1 MCLTGDCSQ
10 PAAEAQATGNS
21 IRYFDGQVVV
31 SYQDVFSNGYG
42 FGWGH
47 VRTYCNQMSDYDQG
61 NGFGWLNQGWPFLVE
76 RGYEPPVSPVVI
88 SSSSSLPS
96 PSVITVVGLQQGANW
111 SRWFVPGIPQC
122 YPLFGSLGTLTY
134 DPDTFI
140 FTYRDQDGTLMTFNG
155 FGGPFISP
163 IQTYTPP
170 NGTPLTFT
178 YGSQGRLASISRT
191 DNTTTQSFVCEYI
204 DVGPNASRMA
214 SVTLQNQTGA
224 VVTPLRRALYTYFSD
239 SGSSSASSGPNP
251 DDFGSLGDLQT
262 VTTQQWNPDTSAWD
276 TLGVSA
282 YRYYRSGE
290 ANGIVHGL
298 KYVLEPAS
306 YARMVDLGLNPLVDS
321 VGPYADYYFEY
332 DADGRVK
339 NEMSQG
345 GSLNSTYQRYT
356 SNNLVET
363 NNWQTKTVETRP
375 DGSQQIVYTNNG
387 GSTLLEILLDSSSAV
402 QSYRYTRF
410 DDQGRG
416 ILEADTA
423 AVVSYS
429 EAEPDLGVVLHTDQ
443 GLLRL
448 TEYYDDLA
456 AAPGYVS
463 ARKIQHGTAGTP
475 ILLSE
480 MEYATHTYAYDPP
493 TGVEITLH
501 PLSQLTQYPSD
512 TDPLVT
518 IVTGYAYEW
527 HTNSGQMSKL
537 TTTLPAI
544 PTSQNG
550 SGTSNTRIQQY
561 DPYGNLTS
569 TTDESG
575 TVTETTYYVPSGGL
589 LTQVQDVW
597 GLALTTDY
605 ESNVFGRTTQ
615 ELGPE
620 HTIDL
625 DGTATTVRTATW
637 TVYDDINNQ
646 VRTGR
651 GYHVLPPSPAPPY
664 DILVNPVQITIMEK
678 NGRVTD
684 EIQATRASTSGKL
697 LPSDTFAQSSYVR
710 WTTYQYTD
718 CCLVTS
724 KQVYF
729 DIPNT
734 EYDQTDYGYDSM
746 KRRNRVVTPGGTI
759 TATTYNARGQVLT
772 VSVGTDDSG
781 TTTDNMRK
789 VTTNEYDNGGLG
801 DGNLTSVTQHVDDST
816 NRVTNYGYDWRNRQT
831 SIDGEI
837 DLYAKLYYDNLD
849 RQTRSERYDT
859 TASGNLI
866 GRQDTSYDDLNR
878 VYQTTRYAVDPS
890 TGSVGNSLVD
900 KTWYD
905 PVGNVMKSLP
915 PGSKLFIKTAYDAL
929 NRPTAVYVGY
939 GDDTTYAEAGSVA
952 DDTILEQSETTYDEA
967 GSVIATVQRQRYHDT
982 TGTGPLVDPTTAP
995 KARVMYSF
1003 AWPDGV
1009 GRTVATADY
1018 GTNGGSTPTRP
1029 DVAPA
1034 GSDSILVTTATFD
1047 DAGDLETTTD
1057 PAGMVTLFSYDD
1069 AGREVERVENYQ
1081 PASSSSSS
1089 GASGGCPPSDDV
1101 NRTTSRTYNADGNL
1115 ATLTA
1120 SNAATGSQTTT
1131 YIYGTTLPDSAIET
1145 STLLQATVYPDS
1157 VDGSDQVTYQY
1168 NRQSQRT
1175 QLQDQ
1180 RGVVRS
1186 FDYDLLGRLTAD
1198 RVTTIPTSVNDDV
1211 LRISREYEVRGM
1223 VSLLSSYDNATVG
1236 QGNIVNQV
1244 QFVYND
1250 FSQLVTTYQEHDGAV
1265 NTSTTPSF
1273 QTAYDAANSGSN
1285 TTRPTSYTYPNG
1297 RVVNLIYTSG
1307 MDSSASRISQI
1318 QDQVGPQSLVEY
1330 TYLGRATPV
1339 TAHSPQPDIEW
1350 TLTNPA
1356 GGSGYPGLDDFNR
1369 VIDCRWYNLGTS
1381 SDLARIQYGYD
1392 RVGNRT
1398 YRDDL
1403 VDPTGSYSEYYTYD
1417 QLHRLK
1423 ETQRGQLNGTKTGI
1437 STLKFAQCWTL
1448 DALGNWQG
1456 FRQDDNGDG
1465 TWDLVQA
1472 RTANKVNEITGIS
1485 NTTGSAWSTPQ
1496 YDAAGNMVTLP
1507 AIPDTGPGWV
1517 ELSVDDWSSLTV
1529 DGWSTL
1535 PLTAGQSA
1543 TYDAW
1548 NRLTQITT
1556 DSGMQQNQYDGRNY
1570 RTVQED
1576 GGASEPRHFYYTP
1589 GWQVV
1594 EERLGTSPA
1603 TADAERQFVWGIRYI
1618 DDLVLRDRDTTG
1630 GGMLNE
1636 RLYGMQDANWNMIAV
1651 CDASGTVQERYAY
1664 TSYGVPLFLTPAFG
1678 TRSSSDYDWE
1688 TLYCG
1693 YRYSAGSELF
1703 QIRNRTYLSQIGTW
1717 LQRDPIGYPNGFNS
1731 YGYHAAVNSVDPYGL
1746 MSLCEMRVARAQL
1759 GGNWVPGGVGDTP
1772 AGELSNGC
1780 NVNIYCADSCGRN
1793 GAGVELGGMTFVEGG
1808 YIHICMRNID
1818 LPADL
1823 PLSEIADYQR
1833 RFDALILHEMS
1844 HAADLCR
1851 HPRFHCPQPNWN
1863 RQNPP
1868 PRDLQPPRFPNP
1880 QLCKK
1885 CKDSETRAYTA
1896 QASYICPDDRA
1907 FQQAFVKAGICYSC
1921 RHVCPEFQ
1929 AGPCPQFPMQ
1939 CGN

>member
-1 MCLTGDCSQ
+1 
-10 PAAEAQATGNS
+10 
-21 IRYFDGQVVV
+21 
-31 SYQDVFSNGYG
+31 
-42 FGWGH
+42 
-47 VRTYCNQMSDYDQG
+47 MSDYDQG
-61 NGFGWLNQGWPFLVE
+61 NGFGWLNQGWPMLVE

-96 PSVITVVGLQQGANW
+96 ASVVTVVGLQQGANW
-111 SRWFVPGIPQC
+111 SRWFVPGGSQ
-122 YPLFGSLGTLTY
+122 YFPLFGSLGTLTY
-134 DPDTFI
+134 DPDTQI

-155 FGGPFISP
+155 FLSSIVSL

-178 YGSQGRLASISRT
+178 YDSQERVTNISRT
-191 DNTTTQSFVCEYI
+191 DGTTTQSFVYDYL
-204 DVGPNASRMA
+204 DVGPNAWRMA

-224 VVTPLRRALYTYFSD
+224 VVTLLRRALYTYFSD

-262 VTTQQWNPDTSAWD
+262 VTTQQWNPDTNDWD

-290 ANGIVHGL
+290 AKGIVHGL

-306 YARMVDLGLNPLVDS
+306 YARMVALGLNPLVDS

-339 NEMSQG
+339 NEMAQG
-345 GSLNSTYQRYT
+345 GSLNSTYQRFT
-356 SNNLVET
+356 SNNPVET
-363 NNWQTKTVETRP
+363 NTWQTKTVETRP
-375 DGSQQIVYTNNG
+375 DGSQRIVYTNNG
-387 GSTLLEILLDSSSAV
+387 GSTLLDILLDSSSAV
-402 QSYRYTRF
+402 QSYQYTQF

-456 AAPGYVS
+456 DAPGYVS

-480 MEYATHTYAYDPP
+480 MEYATHTYSPI
-493 TGVEITLH
+493 TGVDITLH

-527 HTNSGQMSKL
+527 HTNSGQMSQL
-537 TTTLPAI
+537 QTTLPAI

-550 SGTSNTRIQQY
+550 SGTSNTRIQNY

-569 TTDESG
+569 VTDERG
-575 TVTETTYYVPSGGL
+575 TVTETSYYVPSGGL
-589 LTQVQDVW
+589 LQRVEDVW
-597 GLALTTDY
+597 GLDLTTDY
-605 ESNVFGRTTQ
+605 ESDVFGRTTQ

-637 TVYDDINNQ
+637 TVYDDVNNQ
-646 VRTGR
+646 VRTAG
-651 GYHVLPPSPAPPY
+651 GYHVLPPSPATPY

-724 KQVYF
+724 KRVYF
-729 DIPNT
+729 DIPNS

-746 KRRNRVVTPGGTI
+746 KRPNRTVTPGGTI
-759 TATTYNARGQVLT
+759 TATTYNARGQVLI

-801 DGNLTSVTQHVDDST
+801 DGNLTAVTQHVDDST
-816 NRVTNYGYDWRNRQT
+816 SRVTNYGYDWRNRQT

-837 DLYAKLYYDNLD
+837 DFYAKMEYDNLD

-859 TASGNLI
+859 TSSGHLI
-866 GRQDTSYDDLNR
+866 GRQDTSYDALNR

-890 TGSVGNSLVD
+890 TGTVGNSLVD
-900 KTWYD
+900 QTWYD

-915 PGSKLFIKTAYDAL
+915 SGSKLFMKTAYDAL
-929 NRPTAVYVGY
+929 NRPTVVYVGY
-939 GDDTTYAEAGSVA
+939 GDDTTYAEAGSVTN
-952 DDTILEQSETTYDEA
+952 DTILDQSETTYDEA
-967 GSVIATVQRQRYHDT
+967 GNVITTVQRQRYHDT
-982 TGTGPLVDPTTAP
+982 TGDGPLVDPSTAP
-995 KARVMYSF
+995 KARVTYSF
-1003 AWPDGV
+1003 AWPDGI
-1009 GRTVATADY
+1009 GRTAAAADY
-1018 GTNGGSTPTRP
+1018 GTNGGSSPTRP
-1029 DVAPA
+1029 GVAPA
-1034 GSDSILVTTATFD
+1034 GSDSILVATTTFD

-1057 PAGMVTLFSYDD
+1057 PAGMVMLFSYDD
-1069 AGREVERVENYQ
+1069 AGRPVEMVENYQ

-1089 GASGGCPPSDDV
+1089 DASGGCPPSDDV
-1101 NRTTSRTYNADGNL
+1101 NRTTSRTYTADGNL

-1131 YIYGTTLPDSAIET
+1131 YIYGTTLANSALAT

-1168 NRQSQRT
+1168 NRQTEPT

-1186 FDYDLLGRLTAD
+1186 FDYDLLGRPTAD
-1198 RVTTIPTSVNDDV
+1198 RVTTIPAGVDDAV
-1211 LRISREYEVRGM
+1211 LRISRQYEVRGM
-1223 VSLLSSYDNATVG
+1223 LSLLSSYDNATVG
-1236 QGNIVNQV
+1236 QGDIVNQV

-1250 FSQLVTTYQEHDGAV
+1250 FGQLVTTYQEHEGAV

-1273 QTAYDAANSGSN
+1273 QTAYDAGGSSN
-1285 TTRPTSYTYPNG
+1285 TTRPTSMTYPNG
-1297 RVVNLIYTSG
+1297 RVVEFEYGATG
-1307 MDSSASRISQI
+1307 GDMDDKASRISMI
-1318 QDQVGPQSLVEY
+1318 RDQVGPQSLAEY

-1339 TAHSPQPDIEW
+1339 TAKSPQPDIEW

-1381 SDLARIQYGYD
+1381 TDLARIQYGYD
-1392 RVGNRT
+1392 RVSNRT

-1423 ETQRGQLNGTKTGI
+1423 ETERGQLNGTKTGI

-1472 RTANKVNEITGIS
+1472 RTANKVNEITDID

-1517 ELSVDDWSSLTV
+1517 ELSVDDWSNLTV

-1543 TYDAW
+1543 SYDAW
-1548 NRLTQITT
+1548 NRLVEITT
-1556 DSGMQQNQYDGRNY
+1556 ASGTQQNQYDGRNY
-1570 RTVQED
+1570 RTVQDD
-1576 GGASEPRHFYYTP
+1576 GGATDPRHLYYTP
-1589 GWQVV
+1589 NWQVI
-1594 EERLGTSPA
+1594 EERLGTTPA
-1603 TADAERQFVWGIRYI
+1603 SAAAERQFVWGIRYI

-1630 GGMLNE
+1630 GGTLNE
-1636 RLYGMQDANWNMIAV
+1636 RLYAMQDANWNVIAV
-1651 CDASGTVQERYAY
+1651 CDITGGVQERYTY
-1664 TSYGVPLFLTPAFG
+1664 TSYGISSFLTPGFTPRSTSNYAWEILFAAYHWNAEVGSFAVRFRWYTPTLGSWSAF
-1678 TRSSSDYDWE
+1678 DPA
-1688 TLYCG
+1688 G
-1693 YRYSAGSELF
+1693 YRAG
-1703 QIRNRTYLSQIGTW
+1703 
-1717 LQRDPIGYPNGFNS
+1717 PNLLLYVGNNPL
-1731 YGYHAAVNSVDPYGL
+1731 NSVDPTGL
-1746 MSLCEMRVARAQL
+1746 ADWGQELTWDLEDMIYANSSLQTTTPSSTLRSSRAGRPASQSRYARC
-1759 GGNWVPGGVGDTP
+1759 VV
-1772 AGELSNGC
+1772 
-1780 NVNIYCADSCGRN
+1780 
-1793 GAGVELGGMTFVEGG
+1793 
-1808 YIHICMRNID
+1808 
-1818 LPADL
+1818 
-1823 PLSEIADYQR
+1823 
-1833 RFDALILHEMS
+1833 
-1844 HAADLCR
+1844 
-1851 HPRFHCPQPNWN
+1851 
-1863 RQNPP
+1863 
-1868 PRDLQPPRFPNP
+1868 
-1880 QLCKK
+1880 
-1885 CKDSETRAYTA
+1885 
-1896 QASYICPDDRA
+1896 
-1907 FQQAFVKAGICYSC
+1907 
-1921 RHVCPEFQ
+1921 
-1929 AGPCPQFPMQ
+1929 
-1939 CGN
+1939 